1 MKTLHIFPVCEQ
13 RECLFQLA
21 DMDDPAPGFEG
32 KELASHFCSH
42 TGFAV
47 GDLIANRPERQK
59 ELFEKYGAFRVIH
72 GDNVVFE
79 YSGETDEV

>member
-1 MKTLHIFPVCEQ
+1 MKTLHIFPLGEKH
-13 RECLFQLA
+13 ECLCQLA
-21 DMDDPAPGFEG
+21 DMDGFEG